1 MTDFVPS
8 AHAPL
13 PLSATAAP
21 APSPGAAAIR
31 RLGRFELRALV
42 GRSAHCMAWR
52 VGDPRSGQQLLIVLP
67 RRQPPDA
74 RALAAWLEGARRA
87 ARLSHPHLAHVIEVG
102 EQERWPYVAYDGEG
116 VVTLA
121 ESRSRNGDA
130 PMDVA
135 RWIGQAAGGLAFAHD
150 AGHAHRDLQPW
161 LLALSD
167 NGTLRLMGL
176 EVAPPSAV
184 PAPTWSDDATL
195 GDAERHALRGAAE
208 RDVLALAV
216 VMHGLLAG
224 APALEE
230 SDISVALA
238 RLAPAGRE
246 PIRLAWDLPR
256 PVPDPLRAI
265 ANRATD
271 RQPRQRYR
279 NARTLAR
286 AIDGFLEAESQQGSD
301 AHAQLIER
309 VRQIGVLPALPGA
322 AARAARLALMERE
335 HTEELAQVVLRD
347 PALSFELLRT
357 VNSAQHTVES
367 RATALAG
374 SGPVLTVRRAIAML
388 GLDGVRR
395 CALGLRHWPGP
406 LDAAGARDLEQT
418 LARAQRAARLAQ
430 ALRPMGYDAEMVS
443 LVTLMQNLGRLV
455 VQYHFP
461 DEMRQV
467 QRLMLPAAPDKEGEL
482 ESPGLSEQAAAFAVL
497 GADIEGMGAAVVR
510 WWGMDDTVL
519 HMVRRLSPTSP
530 VRQADNDDDM
540 LRAVASAANEAVDA
554 LALPPARQAAALER
568 VAQRYARVLELTP
581 RDLAAAL
588 QASAS
593 GGAPLGTPAAAN
605 SPKNASTDAP
615 STHNA
620 A

>member
-13 PLSATAAP
+13 PPAAAP
-21 APSPGAAAIR
+21 APSPGAAAVR

-42 GRSAHCMAWR
+42 GRSTHCMAWR
-52 VGDPRSGQQLLIVLP
+52 VGDPRSGQELLLVLP

-74 RALAAWLEGARRA
+74 KALAAWLEGARRA
-87 ARLSHPHLAHVIEVG
+87 ARLSHPHLAHAVEVG
-102 EQERWPYVAYDGEG
+102 EQERWPYIAYDGEG
-116 VVTLA
+116 MTTLA
-121 ESRSRNGDA
+121 EPRTRDGDA
-130 PMDVA
+130 PVDVA
-135 RWIGQAAGGLAFAHD
+135 RWIAQAASGLAFAHD

-161 LLALSD
+161 LLTLSD
-167 NGTLRLMGL
+167 SGQLRLMGL

-184 PAPTWSDDATL
+184 PAPTWADDTTL
-195 GDAERHALRGAAE
+195 GDAARQSLRSAAE

-230 SDISVALA
+230 PDIGLALA

-246 PIRLAWDLPR
+246 AIRLPWDLPR
-256 PVPDPLRAI
+256 PAPDALRAI

-286 AIDGFLEAESQQGSD
+286 ALEGFLEVDSQQGGD

-367 RATALAG
+367 RAQALAG

-406 LDAAGARDLEQT
+406 LDATGAQDLEQT
-418 LARAQRAARLAQ
+418 LALAQRAARLAQ
-430 ALRPMGYDAEMVS
+430 AMRPSGYDAEMVS
-443 LVTLMQNLGRLV
+443 LLTLMQNLGRLV

-467 QRLMLPAAPDKEGEL
+467 RRLMQPAPPAKEGEP
-482 ESPGLSEQAAAFAVL
+482 ESPGLTEQAAAFAVL
-497 GADIEGMGAAVVR
+497 GADIEAMGAAVAR
-510 WWGMDDTVL
+510 WWGMDDAVL
-519 HMVRRLSPTSP
+519 HMIRRLSPTSP
-530 VRQADNDDDM
+530 VRQADNDDEM
-540 LRAVASAANEAVDA
+540 LRVVASAANEAVDA
-554 LALPPARQAAALER
+554 LALPVPRQTAALER
-568 VAQRYARVLELTP
+568 VAQRYARMLELTP

-588 QASAS
+588 QASAGS
-593 GGAPLGTPAAAN
+593 TPVAPDNDNTR
-605 SPKNASTDAP
+605 
-615 STHNA
+615 NA

>member
-13 PLSATAAP
+13 PPAAAAP
-21 APSPGAAAIR
+21 VPSPGAAAVR

-42 GRSAHCMAWR
+42 GRSTHCMAWR
-52 VGDPRSGQQLLIVLP
+52 VGDPRSGQELLLVLP

-74 RALAAWLEGARRA
+74 KALAAWLEAARRA
-87 ARLSHPHLAHVIEVG
+87 ARLSHPHLAHAVEVG

-116 VVTLA
+116 FTTLA
-121 ESRSRNGDA
+121 ETRSRDGDA
-130 PMDVA
+130 PLDVA
-135 RWIGQAAGGLAFAHD
+135 RWIMQAANGLAFAHD

-161 LLALSD
+161 LLTLSD
-167 NGTLRLMGL
+167 SGQLRLMGL
-176 EVAPPSAV
+176 EVAPASAA
-184 PAPTWSDDATL
+184 PATTWSDDTTL
-195 GDAERHALRGAAE
+195 GDAERQALRGAAE

-230 SDISVALA
+230 PDIGLALA

-246 PIRLAWDLPR
+246 PIRLPWDLPR
-256 PVPDPLRAI
+256 PVPEPLRAI
-265 ANRATD
+265 TNRATD

-286 AIDGFLEAESQQGSD
+286 ALEGFLEAESQQGSD

-367 RATALAG
+367 RAQALAG

-406 LDAAGARDLEQT
+406 LNAAAAQDLEQT

-430 ALRPMGYDAEMVS
+430 ALRPVGYDAEMVS

-461 DEMRQV
+461 EEMRQV
-467 QRLMLPAAPDKEGEL
+467 RRLMLPAPATKEGEP
-482 ESPGLSEQAAAFAVL
+482 ESQGLTEQAAAFAVF
-497 GADIEGMGAAVVR
+497 GADIEAMGAAVAR
-510 WWGMDDTVL
+510 WWGMDEAVL
-519 HMVRRLSPTSP
+519 HMIRRLSPASP
-530 VRQADNDDDM
+530 VRQPDNDDEM
-540 LRAVASAANEAVDA
+540 LRVVASAANEAVDA
-554 LALPPARQAAALER
+554 LALPAPRQAAALER

-588 QASAS
+588 QASA
-593 GGAPLGTPAAAN
+593 GGTPAA
-605 SPKNASTDAP
+605 PDTDH
-615 STHNA
+615 TRNA

>member
-8 AHAPL
+8 SHAPL
-13 PLSATAAP
+13 QPMAP
-21 APSPGAAAIR
+21 AASTPTPGAAAVR

-42 GRSAHCMAWR
+42 GRSVHCMAWR
-52 VGDPRSGQQLLIVLP
+52 VGDPRNGQELLIVLP

-74 RALAAWLEGARRA
+74 KALQSWLDAARRA
-87 ARLSHPHLAHVIEVG
+87 ARLSHPHLAHVVEVG

-116 VVTLA
+116 AVTLA
-121 ESRSRNGDA
+121 ERPRDGDA
-130 PMDVA
+130 PLDLA
-135 RWIGQAAGGLAFAHD
+135 RWMAQAAGGLAFAHD

-167 NGTLRLMGL
+167 SGQLRVMGL

-184 PAPTWSDDATL
+184 PLPNWTDDATL
-195 GDAERHALRGAAE
+195 GDAERQALRFAAE

-216 VMHGLLAG
+216 VMHGGLAG
-224 APALEE
+224 LPALDEP
-230 SDISVALA
+230 DIGAALA

-246 PIRLAWDLPR
+246 PIRLPWDLPR
-256 PVPDPLRAI
+256 PVPDVLRAI
-265 ANRATD
+265 VNRATD

-286 AIDGFLEAESQQGSD
+286 ALEGFLEAESQQGGN

-309 VRQIGVLPALPGA
+309 VRQIGVLPAMPGA

-347 PALSFELLRT
+347 PALSFELLRA

-367 RATALAG
+367 RASALAG

-395 CALGLRHWPGP
+395 AALGLRHWPGP
-406 LDAAGARDLEQT
+406 LDAAGAQDLEQT

-430 ALRPMGYDAEMVS
+430 ALRPAGYDAEMVS
-443 LVTLMQNLGRLV
+443 LVALMQNLGRLV

-461 DEMRQV
+461 EEMRQV
-467 QRLMLPAAPDKEGEL
+467 RRLMLPAPAPKEGEP
-482 ESPGLSEQAAAFAVL
+482 ESPGLTEQAAAFAVL
-497 GADIEGMGAAVVR
+497 GADIEGMGAAVAR
-510 WWGMDDTVL
+510 WWGMDDAVL
-519 HMVRRLSPTSP
+519 HMIRRLSPAAP

-540 LRAVASAANEAVDA
+540 LRTVASAANEAIDV
-554 LALPPARQAAALER
+554 LALPVPRQPAALER
-568 VAQRYARVLELTP
+568 VAQRYARLLDLTP
-581 RDLAAAL
+581 RDLVAAL
-588 QASAS
+588 QASAGGSSTGLS
-593 GGAPLGTPAAAN
+593 GTTPVAMQDPA
-605 SPKNASTDAP
+605 
-615 STHNA
+615 
-620 A
+620 

>member
-13 PLSATAAP
+13 PTSAPSAAP
-21 APSPGAAAIR
+21 PSPGAAAVR
-31 RLGRFELRALV
+31 RLGRFDLHALV
-42 GRSAHCMAWR
+42 GRSSHCMAWR
-52 VGDPRSGQQLLIVLP
+52 VGDPRSGQELLIVLP

-74 RALAAWLEGARRA
+74 KALAAWLDGARRA
-87 ARLSHPHLAHVIEVG
+87 ARLSHPHLAHAVEVG
-102 EQERWPYVAYDGEG
+102 EQERWPYVAYDAAGMG
-116 VVTLA
+116 TLA
-121 ESRSRNGDA
+121 DRRVRDGD
-130 PMDVA
+130 PPLDIA
-135 RWIGQAAGGLAFAHD
+135 RWAAQAASGLAFAHD

-161 LLALSD
+161 LLALAD
-167 NGTLRLMGL
+167 NGTLRVMGL
-176 EVAPPSAV
+176 EVAPASAV
-184 PAPTWSDDATL
+184 PTPAWSDDSTL
-195 GDAERHALRGAAE
+195 GDTGRQALRGAAE

-224 APALEE
+224 APALDEP
-230 SDISVALA
+230 DIGAALA

-246 PIRLAWDLPR
+246 PIRLPWDLPR
-256 PVPDPLRAI
+256 PVPDVLRAI

-286 AIDGFLEAESQQGSD
+286 ALEGFLEAESQQGGD

-322 AARAARLALMERE
+322 SARAARLAMMERE

-347 PALSFELLRT
+347 PALCFELLRL

-367 RATALAG
+367 RASALAG

-395 CALGLRHWPGP
+395 AALGLRHWPGP
-406 LDAAGARDLEQT
+406 LDAAGAQDLEQT

-430 ALRPMGYDAEMVS
+430 ALRPAGYDAEMVS
-443 LVTLMQNLGRLV
+443 LVALMQNLGRLV

-461 DEMRQV
+461 EEMRQV
-467 QRLMLPAAPDKEGEL
+467 RRLMRPAPPAKEGEP
-482 ESPGLSEQAAAFAVL
+482 ESPGLAEQAASFAVL
-497 GADIEGMGAAVVR
+497 GADIEGMGAAVAR
-510 WWGMDDTVL
+510 WWGLDDSVL
-519 HMVRRLSPTSP
+519 HMIRRLPVGSP
-530 VRQADNDDDM
+530 VRPADNDDDM

-554 LALPPARQAAALER
+554 LAMPAPRQAGALER
-568 VAQRYARVLELTP
+568 VAQRYARMLDLTP

-588 QASAS
+588 QASA
-593 GGAPLGTPAAAN
+593 GGTPATPDTTNPRDAA
-605 SPKNASTDAP
+605 
-615 STHNA
+615 
-620 A
+620 